1 MGGQASQQLVDG
13 VRLRQKSEALH
24 KQRPHAVRDALAG
37 CVKHLEIGPAAE
49 RLMGPPVNQ
58 DEESF
63 DASSRP
69 ETVTASLPECSTGM
83 SVVSVIPREDGIEDR
98 PFDCPLLPSR

>member
-1 MGGQASQQLVDG
+1 MGSITDK
-13 VRLRQKSEALH
+13 RLRKAS
-24 KQRPHAVRDALAG
+24 
-37 CVKHLEIGPAAE
+37 AAE

-69 ETVTASLPECSTGM
+69 ETVTASLPGM
-83 SVVSVIPREDGIEDR
+83 LDGNESRER
-98 PFDCPLLPSR
+98 NPTRR

>member
-1 MGGQASQQLVDG
+1 MGSITDK
-13 VRLRQKSEALH
+13 RLRKAS
-24 KQRPHAVRDALAG
+24 
-37 CVKHLEIGPAAE
+37 AAE